1 MAALGGAGVIGEA
14 VPHDE
19 PWREI
24 AACDG
29 QAPAPFDDLTL
40 EGRRTCAACP
50 VRSDCLEAAMIEEGR
65 TRASYRA
72 GLRGGLSPADR
83 VALQSFR
90 DDVAKIAGTFE
101 RPARRSDRT
110 PDRCLRC
117 SDFARSAAASYCDP
131 CAKAVARESTAA
143 RRAAAREAS

>member
-1 MAALGGAGVIGEA
+1 MIGEA

-19 PWREI
+19 PWREL

-29 QAPAPFDDLTL
+29 QPPQPFDDLTL
-40 EGRRTCAACP
+40 QGRLTCSTCP
-50 VRSDCLEAAMIEEGR
+50 VRSECLEAAMLEEGR

-72 GLRGGLSPADR
+72 GLRGGLAPADR

-90 DDVAKIAGTFE
+90 DDVAKLAGTFE
-101 RPARRSDRT
+101 RPPRRSDRT
-110 PDRCLRC
+110 PGRCLRC
-117 SDFARSAAASYCDP
+117 TGFARSAAASYCEP
-131 CAKAVARESTAA
+131 CTKAVARESTAA